1 MDQIQDTESTINNDM
16 SIVDFQVQS
25 SSVSQN
31 NESIAQNDFDKP
43 IVIEEKTNE
52 KVIRT
57 KYFTPLRLTY
67 MALFTAISYILYL
80 PTFEFPIFPA
90 VPFLKIDFSNVFVL
104 ISGLTM
110 GPLSAIIVGVLKEL
124 LHALTFSQTVG
135 VGELANI
142 LLMLPYVLIP
152 SFAYKKHKGI
162 KAVIIMLICAVI
174 AQTAFSVPINYL
186 LTFPFYLGVYMDT
199 PWLDGMAF
207 YLDVWYWAVLFN
219 LIKTVL
225 LSVTV
230 FLVYKPLSKLIKA
243 TNKRFSAKKTGNNTR
258 ENLNIS
264 NIIAKKDDALYN
276 STMEYV
282 TCTQEQTM
290 NLGVKLASRLSG
302 GEVILLNGEL
312 GAGKTTFSK
321 GIALG
326 LGISETITSPTFTLM
341 NSYESGRLKLY
352 HFDMYRLPSGSD
364 IDYGFEEYYGLADS
378 VCLIEW
384 TAAQEYYGAKVITV
398 NIDYLSETERKITIE
413 GI

>member
-1 MDQIQDTESTINNDM
+1 MEQIQDNEGVN
-16 SIVDFQVQS
+16 SIVTVDSNIQDN
-25 SSVSQN
+25 SVAVCEN
-31 NESIAQNDFDKP
+31 KDLIEKNHFDKP
-43 IVIEEKTNE
+43 TVIKEKGKKN
-52 KVIRT
+52 KF
-57 KYFTPLRLTY
+57 FTSLRLTY
-67 MALFTAISYILYL
+67 MALFTALSYILYL
-80 PTFEFPIFPA
+80 PTFEFSLFGA

-110 GPLSAIIVGVLKEL
+110 GPLSGIIVGVLKEL

-162 KAVIIMLICAVI
+162 NAVIVMLSCGVI
-174 AQTAFSVPINYL
+174 AQTIFSIPINYL
-186 LTFPFYLGVYMDT
+186 LTFPFYLNIYTGMS
-199 PWLDGMAF
+199 WSEGMAF

-219 LIKTVL
+219 LIKTAL
-225 LSVTV
+225 LSVAV

-243 TNKRFSAKKTGNNTR
+243 TNKRFNAKKKGEKIQENVNN
-258 ENLNIS
+258 S
-264 NIIAKKDDALYN
+264 NIIAKSDESLYN

-290 NLGVKLASRLSG
+290 NLGIKLASQLSG
-302 GEVILLNGEL
+302 GEVVLLNGEL

-326 LGISETITSPTFTLM
+326 LGVCETITSPTFTLM

-364 IDYGFEEYYGLADS
+364 IDYGFEEYYGLSDS

-384 TAAQEYYGAKVITV
+384 SAAEEYYGAKVITV
-398 NIDYLSETERKITIE
+398 NIEYLSATERKITIE
-413 GI
+413 GV